1 MTTAR
6 RKRGRKESLCIRV
19 IAAAGLALVVAGC
32 EREPDAALAE
42 HRELVR
48 KYCRDCH
55 NPLDREGGLVLDAE
69 MLDAPGAAPAVWEGV
84 VHKLRVGLMPP
95 PGRARPDR
103 KSVAKLVEHLE
114 ASLDAEAAANP
125 KPGRMPLHR
134 LNRTQYANA
143 VRDLLGLSFDVGSL
157 LPADSSTHGFD
168 NISDVLKTSPLLL
181 ERYLMVGMRI
191 AKIAVGNPD
200 IEPRATEYK
209 PPPDLSQNQ
218 WIEGLPLG
226 TRGGLVVKHYF
237 PVDGEYELR
246 PELWEA
252 AASTVRGLEG
262 FETPFTFEILLDGV
276 PVHRAEIGG
285 RDDDA
290 LSNRDQGSATA
301 AANERIRT
309 RLRIGAGEH
318 ELGFTFVMRSS
329 AVDQRLLQPWDND
342 VPRGNDAYGW
352 PRILRVLVTGPFD
365 AAGPGDTPVRR
376 SIFTCRPSDA
386 LPHLD
391 CAETILTRL
400 AGRAYGRPLRE
411 HDVAALLEIYREGS
425 GDGRDFERGIELALA
440 RILSGPEFLF
450 RPTSAPPPGA
460 APGEPYP
467 LDDITLASRLA
478 LFLWSSIPDDELLE
492 AAIGG
497 RLSDP
502 AELEWQVRRMLA
514 DPKARSLV
522 TSFAEQWLQLAS
534 VRGKTPDLLLF
545 PDWDANLRNDM
556 LRETEL
562 MLEHVLLGDRSVLE
576 LIDAD
581 YTFLNERLARHYGI
595 DGIFGDAFRRVP
607 VADGVRGGLLGQGSI
622 LFLTSVAT
630 RTSPVLRGKW
640 VMSNLFN
647 APPSPPPPN
656 VPALE
661 ESAAPGE
668 TLSIREQLERH
679 SSDPICA
686 GCHAAIDPAG
696 FALEPFDAVGRL
708 READGGRP
716 IDSSAKLPDGTD
728 IGSPAAL
735 RRVLVERPEIFVGTF
750 TAKLMTYALARGL
763 DAEDMP
769 AVRRVVRD
777 AAMSNYR
784 FSEIVLGIVRS
795 VPFRMTEAESAEDA
809 V

>member
-1 MTTAR
+1 MRRIEGAARLSITRSAARRCCSAVRPRARRPLRSCGSSGRWKGARSMRGCGLDACVDRTRRPMTTAR

-69 MLDAPGAAPAVWEGV
+69 MLDAPGAAPAVWEGG

-262 FETPFTFEILLDGV
+262 FETPFTFEILHDGV

-342 VPRGNDAYGW
+342 VPRGNDAYGG
-352 PRILRVLVTGPFD
+352 PRILRVLVT
-365 AAGPGDTPVRR
+365 
-376 SIFTCRPSDA
+376 
-386 LPHLD
+386 
-391 CAETILTRL
+391 
-400 AGRAYGRPLRE
+400 
-411 HDVAALLEIYREGS
+411 
-425 GDGRDFERGIELALA
+425 
-440 RILSGPEFLF
+440 
-450 RPTSAPPPGA
+450 
-460 APGEPYP
+460 
-467 LDDITLASRLA
+467 
-478 LFLWSSIPDDELLE
+478 
-492 AAIGG
+492 
-497 RLSDP
+497 
-502 AELEWQVRRMLA
+502 
-514 DPKARSLV
+514 
-522 TSFAEQWLQLAS
+522 
-534 VRGKTPDLLLF
+534 
-545 PDWDANLRNDM
+545 
-556 LRETEL
+556 
-562 MLEHVLLGDRSVLE
+562 
-576 LIDAD
+576 
-581 YTFLNERLARHYGI
+581 
-595 DGIFGDAFRRVP
+595 
-607 VADGVRGGLLGQGSI
+607 
-622 LFLTSVAT
+622 
-630 RTSPVLRGKW
+630 
-640 VMSNLFN
+640 
-647 APPSPPPPN
+647 
-656 VPALE
+656 
-661 ESAAPGE
+661 
-668 TLSIREQLERH
+668 
-679 SSDPICA
+679 
-686 GCHAAIDPAG
+686 
-696 FALEPFDAVGRL
+696 
-708 READGGRP
+708 
-716 IDSSAKLPDGTD
+716 
-728 IGSPAAL
+728 
-735 RRVLVERPEIFVGTF
+735 
-750 TAKLMTYALARGL
+750 
-763 DAEDMP
+763 
-769 AVRRVVRD
+769 
-777 AAMSNYR
+777 
-784 FSEIVLGIVRS
+784 
-795 VPFRMTEAESAEDA
+795 
-809 V
+809 